1 MNNLRF
7 FLTVFRLARWFVF
20 LFAGIGLFFYHS
32 EILSNDM
39 EASATG
45 DNTADPTNS
54 EMLYRAIREGY
65 VFTAD
70 YDEDGDQYK
79 HDYGTSGNKVVGWTK
94 PSLGV
99 SPYHIRPAVHVL
111 HAPGTDHAAFD
122 ATQIHTEEGM
132 TAFKNA
138 NGLP

>member
-70 YDEDGDQYK
+70 YADGKYTTS
-79 HDYGTSGNKVVGWTK
+79 YGTSVT
-94 PSLGV
+94 
-99 SPYHIRPAVHVL
+99 R
-111 HAPGTDHAAFD
+111 
-122 ATQIHTEEGM
+122 
-132 TAFKNA
+132 
-138 NGLP
+138 